1 MIYGPKKHITASIK
15 AQTMHPRQHGMALLI
30 VLFIVALV
38 SVLATE
44 MGSRLQ
50 LQVQRASNIKDN
62 NQAYWYSIGAEAY
75 AMLAIKELYELD
87 DGNIHLNQPWA
98 QPLIYPIENGQIT
111 ATISDS
117 QACFNINAL
126 AQTAGST
133 PTSGNRKTTPAMDAF
148 AALLREITNGD
159 TYAADVLR
167 DSLVDYLDANTVALP
182 DGAEDDTY
190 LGLRY
195 PYLSANTLL
204 SEVSELRL
212 VNGVNLEW
220 FADLLKFVCV
230 IPNNQNLVININT
243 LLDEDKILLSAITG
257 LSVADAQSLIESR
270 PENGY
275 ASPADFFAEPEMA
288 GITLSDTQ
296 QTWFATTTE
305 YFTLTTITQYNE
317 TQFTLTSLM
326 HVAKQQN
333 VSVIQR
339 TFGRR

>member
-1 MIYGPKKHITASIK
+1 MKQFNQQPSTL
-15 AQTMHPRQHGMALLI
+15 PRQRGMALLI

-75 AMLAIKELYELD
+75 AMLAIKDLYELD

-98 QPLIYPIENGQIT
+98 SPLVYPIENGQIT

-117 QACFNINAL
+117 QACFNINVL
-126 AQTAGST
+126 AQPASATANTGQR
-133 PTSGNRKTTPAMDAF
+133 NTTPAMDAF
-148 AALLREITNGD
+148 AALVREITNGD
-159 TYAADVLR
+159 TYTADIVR
-167 DSLVDYLDANTVALP
+167 DSLVDYLDDNTIARP

-195 PYLSANTLL
+195 PHLSANTLL
-204 SEVSELRL
+204 TEVSELRL
-212 VNGVNLEW
+212 VNGINIEW
-220 FADLLKFVCV
+220 FADLLQYVCV
-230 IPNNQNLVININT
+230 IPQNQNLVININT
-243 LLDEDKILLSAITG
+243 LTEDDDVLLSAVTG
-257 LSVADAQSLIESR
+257 LSKADALSLIESR
-270 PENGY
+270 PERGY
-275 ASPADFFAEPEMA
+275 ETAADFFAEPEMT
-288 GITLSDTQ
+288 GIILSDTQ
-296 QTWFATTTE
+296 RTWFNTTTE

-317 TQFTLTSLM
+317 TQFSLTSLL
-326 HVAKQQN
+326 HVANQEN

>member
-1 MIYGPKKHITASIK
+1 MTRSPL
-15 AQTMHPRQHGMALLI
+15 AQQRGMALLI

-75 AMLAIKELYELD
+75 AMIAIKNLYELD
-87 DGNIHLNQPWA
+87 DGNIHLDQPWA
-98 QPLIYPIENGQIT
+98 QPLVYPIENGQIT
-111 ATISDS
+111 ATITDS

-126 AQTAGST
+126 AQPPSSSNTGDR
-133 PTSGNRKTTPAMDAF
+133 NTTPAMDAF
-148 AALLREITNGD
+148 SALVRKITNGD
-159 TYAADVLR
+159 TYTADIVR
-167 DSLVDYLDANTVALP
+167 DSLVDYLDDNTSARP
-182 DGAEDDTY
+182 YGAEDDTY

-195 PYLSANTLL
+195 PHLSANTLL
-204 SEVSELRL
+204 TEVSELRL
-212 VNGVNLEW
+212 VNGVNVEW
-220 FADLLKFVCV
+220 FADLLQYVCV
-230 IPNNQNLVININT
+230 LPQNQNLVININT
-243 LLDEDKILLSAITG
+243 LTEDDDILLSAVTG
-257 LSVADAQSLIESR
+257 LSVSDAQSLIESR
-270 PENGY
+270 PERGY
-275 ASPADFFAEPEMA
+275 ETAADFFDEPEMA
-288 GITLSDTQ
+288 GIILSDTQ
-296 QTWFATTTE
+296 RTWFNTTTE

-326 HVAKQQN
+326 HVTNQEN